1 MVLPCRRRSG
11 SVRTTLKAAVLL
23 PFLWSLHATC
33 ASAQAPLES
42 IDHIEIDISEQKMY
56 VFDAQNTVIA
66 KWPVSTGA
74 KSTPTPLGSFFVT
87 TKSRSTFSTPN
98 PEVTMQ
104 WMTRFRGNY
113 GIHAIPR
120 RSGKPLWTPL
130 GKAGVSHGCVRIA
143 DNHAKLLYE
152 LLRHGSSVK
161 VRP

>member
-1 MVLPCRRRSG
+1 MRAA
-11 SVRTTLKAAVLL
+11 LKAAALL
-23 PFLWSLHATC
+23 PLLWSLTANS
-33 ASAQAPLES
+33 ASAQSPIES
-42 IDHIEIDISEQKMY
+42 MDHVVIDVSEQQLY
-56 VFDAQNTVIA
+56 VFDAQNIVIA

-87 TKSRSTFSTPN
+87 TKSRSTFSTPH

-104 WMTRFRGNY
+104 WMTRFRGNV

-143 DNHAKLLYE
+143 DYHAKLLYD
-152 LLRHGSSVK
+152 LLPQGSSVK